1 MSTTEAILICEIFGP
16 TIQGEGVLIGAPTVF
31 VRTGGC
37 DYRCRWCDTAYAV
50 DHRFGG
56 DWTAMEAAEIL
67 ARVRLLAGA
76 QPLLISLSGGNPALQ
91 PLAGLIGLG
100 RKAGYRLALET
111 QGSIARDWFAE
122 LDFLTLSPKPPSSGM
137 VTDRQRLADCL
148 AAAGT
153 AVVTLKLVVLD
164 EADYLFARQVAAWFP
179 RLPVYLQPCQE
190 FAGPE
195 GEDGAADR
203 AAVAGLRGL
212 VARTLADGW
221 YEARVLPQLHVLLW
235 GNTRGR

>member
-1 MSTTEAILICEIFGP
+1 MSTAEAILICEIFGP
-16 TIQGEGVLIGAPTVF
+16 TIQGEGALIGVPTVF

-56 DWTAMEAAEIL
+56 EWTAMKGEEIL

-76 QPLLISLSGGNPALQ
+76 EPLLISLSGGNPALQ
-91 PLAGLIGLG
+91 PMAGLIGLG
-100 RKAGYRLALET
+100 RKAGYRFALET

-137 VTDRQRLADCL
+137 VTDRQRLEDCL

-153 AVVTLKLVVLD
+153 AAVVLKLVVLD
-164 EADYLFARQVAAWFP
+164 ETDYRFARQVAAWFP
-179 RLPVYLQPCQE
+179 RLPVYLQPCHDLS
-190 FAGPE
+190 AKE
-195 GEDGAADR
+195 GEGIEAER
-203 AAVAGLRGL
+203 VAVEGLRGL
-212 VARTLADGW
+212 VARTLTDGW
-221 YEARVLPQLHVLLW
+221 YEARILPQLHVLLW
-235 GNTRGR
+235 GNKRGR